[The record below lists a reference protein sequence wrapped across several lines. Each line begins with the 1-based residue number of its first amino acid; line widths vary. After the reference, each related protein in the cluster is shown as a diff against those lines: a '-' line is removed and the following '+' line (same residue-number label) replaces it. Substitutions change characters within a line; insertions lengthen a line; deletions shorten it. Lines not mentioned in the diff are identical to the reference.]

1 MRKGNTGLILAIVLL
16 VLSLSVWTY
25 QLGQGLIITNL
36 RNSFSWG
43 LYIATFAF
51 FVGIA
56 AGGLIVSS
64 SVYLFDLKSLKPF
77 TRIASLSAFA
87 SIIGAGVIILPDIGR
102 VDRLYQ
108 MLLSPN
114 FRSPLVWDVI
124 VITFYLVITF
134 SSVYFQLLPDWKR
147 ERRGILAGWTDRI
160 SQERLEEI
168 SSRWAR
174 RLALIGLPAAILIHT
189 ITALIFAVQTS
200 RGWWHTATL
209 PPDFVAI
216 AVASG
221 TALVLVIGILVAGR
235 DNFTRYQEAFGVLAR
250 ITAGALAVHFFFMY
264 IDLLLHWWWGRPEE
278 IGLLSFIF
286 GRYGWLHWL
295 EVGLPGFTMVYFFT
309 RAGRRSPA
317 SLIGGS
323 ALLFIGVF
331 AHRLMLMYPAF
342 NQIPLTLP
350 VPGTGELGWS
360 YPIAVGQ
367 FQPGMPVFV
376 NYWSYVPTLWEI
388 SVALLP
394 FGLALFIIS
403 WMVKEYDFL
412 PEKGS
417 PSLAPAA
424 RQELHQGF

>member
-134 SSVYFQLLPDWKR
+134 SSVFFQLLPDWKR
-147 ERRGILAGWTDRI
+147 RG
-160 SQERLEEI
+160 
-168 SSRWAR
+168 
-174 RLALIGLPAAILIHT
+174 
-189 ITALIFAVQTS
+189 
-200 RGWWHTATL
+200 
-209 PPDFVAI
+209 
-216 AVASG
+216 
-221 TALVLVIGILVAGR
+221 
-235 DNFTRYQEAFGVLAR
+235 
-250 ITAGALAVHFFFMY
+250 
-264 IDLLLHWWWGRPEE
+264 
-278 IGLLSFIF
+278 
-286 GRYGWLHWL
+286 
-295 EVGLPGFTMVYFFT
+295 
-309 RAGRRSPA
+309 
-317 SLIGGS
+317 
-323 ALLFIGVF
+323 
-331 AHRLMLMYPAF
+331 
-342 NQIPLTLP
+342 
-350 VPGTGELGWS
+350 GE
-360 YPIAVGQ
+360 
-367 FQPGMPVFV
+367 F
-376 NYWSYVPTLWEI
+376 
-388 SVALLP
+388 
-394 FGLALFIIS
+394 
-403 WMVKEYDFL
+403 
-412 PEKGS
+412 
-417 PSLAPAA
+417 
-424 RQELHQGF
+424 